1 MHEIQGMTLFFG
13 AEDALSNWHPA
24 QFTYRGV
31 EFTSV
36 EQFMMYSKARLFSDD
51 QTARKILSS
60 REPREQKRLGRE
72 VRGFDEAVWITKR
85 KPIVTVGCREKFW
98 QNPLLGEVLL
108 GTDDTLL
115 VEASPYD
122 RIYGVGLAW
131 NDPRIR
137 DVSQWQGL
145 NLLGEVL
152 MEVRSWLPKAG
163 ALAAG
168 TATAH
173 KTESFAGA

>member
-24 QFTYRGV
+24 RFTFRGV

-36 EQFMMYSKARLFSDD
+36 EQFMMYSKARLFDD
-51 QTARKILSS
+51 DETAREILSAS
-60 REPREQKRLGRE
+60 QPREQKRLGRQ
-72 VRGFDEAVWITKR
+72 VRGFDEAVWVKKR
-85 KPIVTVGCREKFW
+85 KPIVIVGCREKFW
-98 QNPLLGEVLL
+98 QNPPLGEILL
-108 GTDDTLL
+108 GTEDTLL

-145 NLLGEVL
+145 NLLGDVL
-152 MEVRSWLPKAG
+152 MEVRTWLSKVG
-163 ALAAG
+163 ARVNVPG
-168 TATAH
+168 EVH
-173 KTESFAGA
+173 KTESLAGA

>member
-31 EFTSV
+31 EFSSV
-36 EQFMMYSKARLFSDD
+36 EQFMMYSKARLFNDD
-51 QTARKILSS
+51 ETARKILSAA
-60 REPREQKRLGRE
+60 EPRQQKRLGRE
-72 VRGFDEAVWITKR
+72 VRDFDETVWITKR
-85 KPIVTVGCREKFW
+85 KAIVTVGCREKFW
-98 QNPLLGEVLL
+98 QNPPLGEVLL
-108 GTDDTLL
+108 RTDDTLL

-137 DVSQWQGL
+137 DVGQWQGL

-152 MEVRSWLPKAG
+152 MEVRAWLPKAG
-163 ALAAG
+163 VLADG
-168 TATAH
+168 TATVH
-173 KTESFAGA
+173 KTESLTGV